1 VEVKKMSVPSS
12 PLFTDLYQL
21 TMMQAYKKSGM
32 NRCGACFDL
41 FFRENPFNGG
51 YTVFAGLLEA
61 VQFLQGLRFSEED
74 IAYLKTLG
82 LFQDDF
88 LKYLETFKFT
98 GEIYSVREGSIVFP
112 LEPLLRV
119 QGPLD
124 ECQLVETA
132 LLNTINFQSL
142 IATKSARICHE
153 AGEDNVI
160 EFGLR
165 RAQGHD
171 GGLTASRAAY
181 IGGCVATSNV
191 EAGKVYGIPVR
202 GTHAHSWVMAFPDEL
217 TAFRNFVKVYPKN
230 SVLLVDTYDTLK
242 SGVPNAVKVGLEMK
256 ECGEKLAG
264 IRLDS
269 GDLAYLSIESRK
281 ILDEAGLNDT
291 KIICSSDLD
300 EYIIHDLKIQG
311 ARADMYGVGTN
322 LVSSKGDS
330 ALSGV
335 YKLSA
340 IHYENSPWEMKIK
353 KTEGLKKSTLPGTK
367 QVWRL
372 KNKNNEMIAD
382 WVELDT
388 ENPDFSKGVLGYH
401 PVLEYEKK
409 YYHEI
414 TSAEPMLE
422 CVFKEGKIQTE
433 FPKLTEIRDY
443 LKAQFKTLHPTM
455 RRLLNP
461 HIYKVSLG
469 PRLHEET
476 HRLRTSNV

>member
-1 VEVKKMSVPSS
+1 MSVPSS

-21 TMMQAYKKSGM
+21 TMMQAYKKTGM

-41 FFRENPFNGG
+41 FFRENPFHGG
-51 YTVFAGLLEA
+51 YTVFAGLEEA
-61 VQFLQGLRFSEED
+61 IRFLTGLHFEKDD
-74 IAYLKTLG
+74 IAYLSTLG
-82 LFQDDF
+82 LFSDDF
-88 LKYLETFKFT
+88 LRYLETFRFT
-98 GEIYSVREGSIVFP
+98 GSVYAIREGSLVFP
-112 LEPLLRV
+112 LEPILRV

-132 LLNTINFQSL
+132 LLNIINFQSL

-191 EAGKVYGIPVR
+191 EAGKIYGIPVR

-217 TAFRNFVKVYPKN
+217 QSFRSFVGVYPKN
-230 SVLLVDTYDTLK
+230 SILLVDTYDTLK
-242 SGVPNAVKVGLEMK
+242 SGVPNAVKVGIEMK
-256 ECGEKLAG
+256 KHGERLVG

-269 GDLAYLSIESRK
+269 GDLAYLSIEARK
-281 ILDEAGLNDT
+281 MLDMAGLFDT
-291 KIICSSDLD
+291 KIVCSSDLD
-300 EYIIHDLKIQG
+300 EYIIHDLKSQG
-311 ARADMYGVGTN
+311 AKADMYGVGTN
-322 LVSSKGDS
+322 LVSAKGDS
-330 ALSGV
+330 ALTGV

-340 IHYENSPWEMKIK
+340 IHYGDSPWEMKLK
-353 KTEGLKKSTLPGTK
+353 KSEGLKKSTLPGNK
-367 QVWRL
+367 QVWRFRD
-372 KNKNNEMIAD
+372 KHNEMIAD
-382 WVELDT
+382 WIELDS
-388 ENPDFSKGVLGYH
+388 EKPDFSKGVLGFH
-401 PVLEYEKK
+401 PVLEYEKML
-409 YYHEI
+409 YQEI
-414 TSAEPMLE
+414 EHADILLE
-422 CVFKEGKIQTE
+422 CVLHDGKAIVK
-433 FPKLTEIRDY
+433 FPKLGEVRDY
-443 LKAQFKTLHPTM
+443 LKEQLKTLHPTM

-476 HRLRTSNV
+476 HRLRTTDIQAGL